1 MVRGIKVT
9 QQPRELLKS
18 LPRVQ
23 YIEMNEANRCCGASG
38 LVQAF
43 YHEISTDIT
52 RQKAQNVQASGAEIV
67 ATSCPAC
74 MLRIQGGINM
84 AGQNQKVMHVADL
97 LARAYEG

>member
-1 MVRGIKVT
+1 M
-9 QQPRELLKS
+9 LHL
-18 LPRVQ
+18 LPRVE
-23 YIEMNEANRCCGASG
+23 YIEMNEASRCCGASG

-52 RQKAQNVQASGAEIV
+52 YQKSQNIQDSGAEIV

-74 MLRIQGGINM
+74 MMRIQGGINI

-97 LARAYEG
+97 MAKAYGE